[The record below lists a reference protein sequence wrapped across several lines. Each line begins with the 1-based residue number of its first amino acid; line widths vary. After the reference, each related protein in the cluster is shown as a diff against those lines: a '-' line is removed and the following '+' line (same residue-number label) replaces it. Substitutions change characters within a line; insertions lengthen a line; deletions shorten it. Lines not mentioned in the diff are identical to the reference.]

1 MFTLMILFLGE
12 NEALK
17 SELQDLKRRIQEK
30 QDAAALF
37 GILTQNQISQV
48 QLANVSDSVN
58 YCDDFQDA
66 RDQFSSS
73 FLVQKDQVFVEQKT
87 NDCNETSEK
96 QASKEQISEEQ
107 SSEEQ
112 TLEKQE
118 SEKQTCEKLTF
129 ENQIT
134 KIQASEEQALEN
146 QASESREINYQEK
159 IIMMMESRINEM
171 IETKL
176 KQALND
182 KKKANIQMEMDFM
195 KEIKILTE
203 QIGQQNKKFEKKEKE
218 KEKEIEKLRER
229 IDYLMIELR
238 QMKQEQI
245 KWQNEQLKKN
255 KKEPNQKL
263 RKNQL
268 EEESDE
274 DLPVIDQVNNSK
286 QINNSKKIKLYKSYD
301 QSNDEE
307 DEPKPARK
315 RKVRFS
321 DEGILDVKGIKTS
334 INLSSS
340 FDDDDDVNTELL
352 KPKRKS
358 NARTKVTAKAR
369 ASNAKASNY
378 YLEYLNGKR

>member
-1 MFTLMILFLGE
+1 MILFLGE
-12 NEALK
+12 NEVLK
-17 SELQDLKRRIQEK
+17 SELQDLKRKIQEK

-37 GILTQNQISQV
+37 GILTQNQISGV
-48 QLANVSDSVN
+48 QLVNVSDSIN
-58 YCDDFQDA
+58 YSDDFQDA

-73 FLVQKDQVFVEQKT
+73 FLVQNDEVFVKQET
-87 NDCNETSEK
+87 NDCSEASEK
-96 QASKEQISEEQ
+96 QASKEQISEKQSSEQ
-107 SSEEQ
+107 QTLEKQASEEQITEKQASEEQ
-112 TLEKQE
+112 TLG
-118 SEKQTCEKLTF
+118 
-129 ENQIT
+129 
-134 KIQASEEQALEN
+134 N

-159 IIMMMESRINEM
+159 IIMMMESRMNEM
-171 IETKL
+171 IETKV

-203 QIGQQNKKFEKKEKE
+203 QIGQQNKKFERKEKE

-274 DLPVIDQVNNSK
+274 DLSVIDQVNNSK

-301 QSNDEE
+301 QSDDEE

-334 INLSSS
+334 MNLNSS
-340 FDDDDDVNTELL
+340 FDDDDDENTKLS

-358 NARTKVTAKAR
+358 NSRTKVTAKAR

>member
-1 MFTLMILFLGE
+1 MILFLGE
-12 NEALK
+12 NEVLK
-17 SELQDLKRRIQEK
+17 SELQDLKRKIQEK

-37 GILTQNQISQV
+37 GILTQNQISGV
-48 QLANVSDSVN
+48 QLVNVSDSIN
-58 YCDDFQDA
+58 YSDDFQDA

-73 FLVQKDQVFVEQKT
+73 FLVQNDEVFVKQET
-87 NDCNETSEK
+87 NDCSEASEK
-96 QASKEQISEEQ
+96 QASKEQISEKQSSEQ
-107 SSEEQ
+107 QTLEKQASEEQ
-112 TLEKQE
+112 TLG
-118 SEKQTCEKLTF
+118 
-129 ENQIT
+129 
-134 KIQASEEQALEN
+134 N

-159 IIMMMESRINEM
+159 IIMMMESRMNEM
-171 IETKL
+171 IETKV

-203 QIGQQNKKFEKKEKE
+203 QIGQQNKKFERKEKE

-245 KWQNEQLKKN
+245 RWQNEQLKKN

-274 DLPVIDQVNNSK
+274 DLFVID

-301 QSNDEE
+301 QSDDEE

-334 INLSSS
+334 MNLNSS
-340 FDDDDDVNTELL
+340 FDDDDDENNELS

-358 NARTKVTAKAR
+358 NSRTKVTAKAR

>member
-1 MFTLMILFLGE
+1 MFILIILFLGE

-17 SELQDLKRRIQEK
+17 NELQDLKRRIQEK

-37 GILTQNQISQV
+37 GILTQNQISGV
-48 QLANVSDSVN
+48 KLANVSDSVN
-58 YCDDFQDA
+58 YSDDFQDA

-73 FLVQKDQVFVEQKT
+73 FLVQNDEVFVEQET

-96 QASKEQISEEQ
+96 QASKEQISEKQ
-107 SSEEQ
+107 SSEQQ
-112 TLEKQE
+112 TLEKQAPE
-118 SEKQTCEKLTF
+118 EQTSEKLAFEK
-129 ENQIT
+129 
-134 KIQASEEQALEN
+134 QASEEQASEEQTSEKLAFEN

-159 IIMMMESRINEM
+159 IIMMMESKMNEM
-171 IETKL
+171 VETKV

-203 QIGQQNKKFEKKEKE
+203 KIEQQNKKFERKEKE
-218 KEKEIEKLRER
+218 KGKEIETLKER

-238 QMKQEQI
+238 QMKQEQM

-255 KKEPNQKL
+255 KKEPNHKL

-274 DLPVIDQVNNSK
+274 DLSVIDQV
-286 QINNSKKIKLYKSYD
+286 NNSKKIKLYKSHH
-301 QSNDEE
+301 QSDDEE
-307 DEPKPARK
+307 DEPKQARK

-321 DEGILDVKGIKTS
+321 NEGILDVKSIKTS
-334 INLSSS
+334 MNLNSS
-340 FDDDDDVNTELL
+340 FDDDDDENIELS

-358 NARTKVTAKAR
+358 NAKTKVTAKAR

>member
-1 MFTLMILFLGE
+1 MILFLGE

-17 SELQDLKRRIQEK
+17 SELQDLKRKIQEK

-37 GILTQNQISQV
+37 GILTQNQISGV
-48 QLANVSDSVN
+48 QLVNVSDSIN
-58 YCDDFQDA
+58 YSDDFQDA

-73 FLVQKDQVFVEQKT
+73 FLVQNDEVFVKQET
-87 NDCNETSEK
+87 NDCSEASEK
-96 QASKEQISEEQ
+96 QASKEQISEKQSSEQ
-107 SSEEQ
+107 QTLEKQASEEQ
-112 TLEKQE
+112 TLG
-118 SEKQTCEKLTF
+118 
-129 ENQIT
+129 
-134 KIQASEEQALEN
+134 N

-159 IIMMMESRINEM
+159 IIMMMESIMNEM
-171 IETKL
+171 VETKV

-203 QIGQQNKKFEKKEKE
+203 QIGQQNKKFERKEKE

-274 DLPVIDQVNNSK
+274 DLFVID

-301 QSNDEE
+301 QSDDEE

-334 INLSSS
+334 MNLNSS
-340 FDDDDDVNTELL
+340 FDDDDDENNELS

-358 NARTKVTAKAR
+358 NSRTKVTAKAR

>member
-1 MFTLMILFLGE
+1 MILFLGE
-12 NEALK
+12 NEVLK
-17 SELQDLKRRIQEK
+17 SELQDLKRKIQEK

-37 GILTQNQISQV
+37 GILTQNQISGV
-48 QLANVSDSVN
+48 QLVNVSDSIN
-58 YCDDFQDA
+58 YSDDFQDA

-73 FLVQKDQVFVEQKT
+73 FLVQNDEVFVKQET
-87 NDCNETSEK
+87 NDCSEASEK
-96 QASKEQISEEQ
+96 QASKEQISEKQSSEQ
-107 SSEEQ
+107 QTLEKQASEEQ
-112 TLEKQE
+112 TLG
-118 SEKQTCEKLTF
+118 
-129 ENQIT
+129 
-134 KIQASEEQALEN
+134 N

-159 IIMMMESRINEM
+159 IIMMMESIMNEM
-171 IETKL
+171 VETKV

-203 QIGQQNKKFEKKEKE
+203 QIGQQNKKFERKEKE

-274 DLPVIDQVNNSK
+274 DLFVID

-301 QSNDEE
+301 QSDDEE

-334 INLSSS
+334 MNLNSS
-340 FDDDDDVNTELL
+340 FDDDDDENNELS

-358 NARTKVTAKAR
+358 NSRTKVTAKAR